1 MNTNNL
7 EYLKDGL
14 KYTGFGDKLHE
25 ELERNVKMQAPAF
38 QLRLQTPYNN
48 NTMDY
53 TLHFRKSDQA
63 DMYFFNKYEATLKT
77 PNPEQDKSQTF
88 YMNKNS
94 GITAREA
101 YNLLNG
107 RSVHKELLNAEGQP
121 YKAWLQLD
129 PNAKDMQGNH
139 KIRQFHENYG
149 FDLEKTLKQF
159 PIKELHDPQQ
169 KEQLLQ
175 RLKKGNLYPV
185 TVQQDGKEVTRF
197 LEASPKF
204 KTINVYDE
212 QLHKVKRETLL
223 RQEVRPTVR
232 QEQQAQQ
239 PKVKQDTSLK
249 QEPETRRTRKKGM
262 GM

>member
-1 MNTNNL
+1 MNTQNL
-7 EYLKDGL
+7 AYLKDGL
-14 KYTGFGDKLHE
+14 KYTGFGEKLHE
-25 ELERNVKMQAPAF
+25 ELERNVNTQAPAF
-38 QLRLQTPYNN
+38 QLSMQTPYSN
-48 NTMDY
+48 NTMHY
-53 TLHFRKSDQA
+53 TLHFRKSDQS

-88 YMNKNS
+88 YINKNS

-129 PNAKDMQGNH
+129 PNAKDMHGNH
-139 KIRQFHENYG
+139 KIKQYHENYG

-159 PIKELHDPQQ
+159 DLKEMQDPQQ
-169 KEQLLQ
+169 KEQLIRRLQ
-175 RLKKGNLYPV
+175 KGNLHPV

-197 LEASPKF
+197 LEASPQF

-223 RQEVRPTVR
+223 RQEVKPAVR
-232 QEQQAQQ
+232 QEQQ
-239 PKVKQDTSLK
+239 PRKKQDTSLK
-249 QEPETRRTRKKGM
+249 QEPETKRTRRKGM
-262 GM
+262 GL